1 MTKKSKSTYKLSR
14 RKVKLSGSMQ
24 QKSLTKQQRIAIQR
38 RNGYKY
44 QSLGANLEC
53 KGINLLKRG
62 VRYSTKG
69 QVLINKSN
77 KGQI

>member
-1 MTKKSKSTYKLSR
+1 MAKKSKSTYKLSR
-14 RKVKLSGSMQ
+14 RKVKLFGSVK
-24 QKSLTKQQRIAIQR
+24 QKALTKQQRIAIQR

-44 QSLGANLEC
+44 QSLGANLER

-77 KGQI
+77 KGQV